1 MAVSSQSHCIVL
13 NTGVHMPLLGL
24 GTFLSKPGEV
34 ALAVKTAL
42 NLGYRHIDCAEA
54 YDNQKE
60 IGQALSEIWKEGKV
74 KREDVFITS
83 KLRAGQMQINN
94 VHKQFEQTLQ
104 ELQLSYLDLYL
115 IHHPVPCGVGDGG
128 VVKFQRGVCIQ
139 DIWREME
146 KIYDSGKV
154 KAIGLSNFPTVLV
167 NDLLNYAR
175 IKPAVNQIERT
186 PYLTQ
191 KRHIEFLRSEGIEV
205 TAFGPLGAPGLMSQR
220 KPNIKPLMSN
230 QVIIDIAAKKGKTI
244 AQVLIRWGIQSK
256 TVVIPKSITPARIEE
271 NFKVLDWELTND
283 EMKALDDLNTDYR
296 YFDQDWHGVPT
307 FT

>member
-1 MAVSSQSHCIVL
+1 
-13 NTGVHMPLLGL
+13 MPLLGL

-34 ALAVKTAL
+34 ALAVKAAL

-60 IGQALSEIWKEGKV
+60 IGQALSEVWKEGKI

-83 KLRAGQMQINN
+83 KLRAGKMQPDL
-94 VHKQFEQTLQ
+94 VQKQLEQTL
-104 ELQLSYLDLYL
+104 EDLQISYLDLYL
-115 IHHPVPCGVGDGG
+115 IHQPVPCGAD
-128 VVKFQRGVCIQ
+128 KFRRGVCIQ
-139 DIWREME
+139 DIWREFE
-146 KIYDSGKV
+146 KLHDSGKV
-154 KAIGLSNFPTVLV
+154 KAIGISNFPTVIV

-191 KRHIEFLRSEGIEV
+191 KRHIDFLKSEGIHV
-205 TAFGPLGAPGLMSQR
+205 TAFGSLGAPGLMGQR
-220 KPNIKPLMSN
+220 KPNVKPLMSN
-230 QVIIDIAAKKGKTI
+230 QTVIDIAAKKGKSI
-244 AQVLIRWGIQSK
+244 AQVLLRWGVQSQ

-271 NFKVLDWELTND
+271 NSKVLDWELTND

-296 YFDQDWHGVPT
+296 YFDQDWHGIPT